1 MLVYQSKRIL
11 NDIFFEMHTNLSA
24 EFFVILIPRVF
35 LFLIYSDQLAQLK
48 MNYTSNVHTISDIK
62 NTLRE
67 NAEQSV
73 NLGEF
78 GVVLTSCE

>member
-1 MLVYQSKRIL
+1 
-11 NDIFFEMHTNLSA
+11 MHTNLSA
-24 EFFVILIPRVF
+24 KLFVILIPRVF

-62 NTLRE
+62 NTLKE